1 MSFSKELDA
10 FALKAKANLAVVV
23 QGTAAEVGK
32 RLVERTPVDE
42 GTARGNWTAA
52 INAPDMSETGRT
64 DASGG
69 ETVAAIA
76 EAVKAGQA
84 GDAVYITNSSSYI
97 AQLED
102 GSSTQAPNGMVN
114 VTASEGAAIVEAV
127 ARRVAEGGA
136 S

>member
-10 FALKAKANLAVVV
+10 FLLRAKANMDAVV

-42 GTARGNWTAA
+42 GTARGNWTAG
-52 INAPDMSETGRT
+52 INGPDISETGRT
-64 DASGG
+64 DPGGG
-69 ETVAAIA
+69 ETVSAIA
-76 EAVKAGQA
+76 EAAKAAQA
-84 GDAVYITNSSSYI
+84 GDSIYITNTSSYI
-97 AQLED
+97 RSLED
-102 GSSTQAPNGMVN
+102 GSSTQAPNGMVA
-114 VTASEGAAIVEAV
+114 VTASEGPAIVEAV